1 MLWITPPGSLAIE
14 NWLSQ
19 KRESSPSNHRF
30 FEGRAVKVRGWLFWG
45 PQNTLA
51 NYAGS
56 KPCIGGWAFSRQPD
70 PKIRLT
76 FSTWILW
83 SGFATTKARPTH
95 RVHETGTVY
104 WLTFL
109 TQMPHQTSV
118 HMPVPWIL
126 CVSHRENGGTL
137 GMVLV
142 PSIINSIYTLHSGY
156 LLRISSLKGLLGVAK
171 ELGAVHQKGTT
182 IFPMC

>member
-19 KRESSPSNHRF
+19 HRESSPSNHPF
-30 FEGRAVKVRGWLFWG
+30 FEGRAVKARGWLFWG

-51 NYAGS
+51 NYPGS
-56 KPCIGGWAFSRQPD
+56 KPLHWRVLGDSLKHFLGNRGSQNPTPFFHLNLV
-70 PKIRLT
+70 K
-76 FSTWILW
+76 W
-83 SGFATTKARPTH
+83 SGFATIKACPTH
-95 RVHETGTVY
+95 RAHRVY

-126 CVSHRENGGTL
+126 CLCYRQTGGNNWYDQPQIHLT
-137 GMVLV
+137 
-142 PSIINSIYTLHSGY
+142 
-156 LLRISSLKGLLGVAK
+156 
-171 ELGAVHQKGTT
+171 
-182 IFPMC
+182 